1 VTAGAISGRGFH
13 YFNGLRRLFRA
24 RRPDRNR
31 ARLKNTSNTLLPPPR
46 PPALRRALRTEN
58 HGSARLARKCR
69 FFRIGLASI
78 RRRQHVVAFSRDPRS
93 QMLNR
98 RSNPF
103 PSSLGKVARSAGWG
117 LAGCYIG
124 LHDRHGKPASIH
136 TCFPH
141 PIRRCAAP
149 SPLRGEGRPAG
160 RLDLRE
166 CRRA

>member
-69 FFRIGLASI
+69 FFRIDLAPI
-78 RRRQHVVAFSRDPRS
+78 RRRQHVVAFSRDPRIH
-93 QMLNR
+93 MLNR

-103 PSSLGKVARSAGWG
+103 PSSLAKVARSAGLG
-117 LAGCYIG
+117 VASCYAPRRIA
-124 LHDRHGKPASIH
+124 RPSRQ
-136 TCFPH
+136 TCFDPHLLSAPH
-141 PIRRCAAP
+141 P
-149 SPLRGEGRPAG
+149 PLRGAFPASRRRETRRPP
-160 RLDLRE
+160 
-166 CRRA
+166 